1 MNLGAAAWT
10 PPHVD
15 PYWRNEFCDPS
26 WAPNA
31 SSSCTDSMR
40 VTSAMTSS
48 QSMMG
53 CWTKP
58 WATNLAFCLTI
69 FCLPEHEHRR
79 TPQPPIDCKP
89 RASPS
94 WRGSSPHGWCTSAVG
109 RCCCWL
115 PSPCTGHRLHWWIE
129 GERAVV
135 SHLTR
140 KSGHHIS
147 SSTGLWYQL
156 LAMEEV
162 GETHTHTDSEL
173 LSCSCIAHMHTHTEG
188 SCIPASL
195 SYLLCLVINP
205 LLNYSYAVYCCR
217 PSCLSIKRA
226 RNWPICRQ
234 QLLLILVMMMN
245 TGLLIYHYCA

>member
-26 WAPNA
+26 WASNA
-31 SSSCTDSMR
+31 SSSRTNSMR

-94 WRGSSPHGWCTSAVG
+94 WRGSSPHGWCASAVG

-140 KSGHHIS
+140 KTRHHIS

-173 LSCSCIAHMHTHTEG
+173 LSCSCIAHMHTHIYTYRG
-188 SCIPASL
+188 QLYTCQPFL
-195 SYLLCLVINP
+195 STVPRSSTHCSTTFMLSTVAVHLAYQSKEQGTDLYVDS
-205 LLNYSYAVYCCR
+205 NYY
-217 PSCLSIKRA
+217 
-226 RNWPICRQ
+226 
-234 QLLLILVMMMN
+234 
-245 TGLLIYHYCA
+245 